1 MLKKMMACVSAL
13 LVTASLSCAVL
24 TASAEDKEY
33 DTILKN
39 PGLEDLNEDGTTTF
53 WDSWPSKTNPNEG
66 TNQVEVTNDVVH
78 SGKNALKVELLE
90 ANNHAIYQYHLAS
103 EKRFPFNKE
112 YTFSC
117 WVKMDNVVASDDQG
131 ISIGVNRKGADGNS
145 YDLREHIEL
154 GTYDWTKVSI
164 TVPKAMVGLVQYDV
178 IVDIGRGTGTLYVDD
193 FELVEGSGTTTP
205 TDPDTPDTPDTPD
218 DPDTPDTPD
227 DPDTSEDPDQPGE
240 TTDPSE
246 SGSGTTKPTGGS
258 DKDDASKPATTTKA
272 QQTDTDD
279 TQDGSAGWVLPVVI
293 VAAVVIA
300 GAAVVVA
307 VLIIREKKKKAAGPT
322 DPTDPQA

>member
-53 WDSWPSKTNPNEG
+53 WDSWPGNPAEG
-66 TNQVEVTNDVVH
+66 INQVSVSTDVKH
-78 SGKNALKVELLE
+78 SGNNSLKVELLE
-90 ANNHAIYQYHLAS
+90 GNNHAIYQYHLAAD
-103 EKRFPFNKE
+103 KRFPFNKE

-117 WVKMDNVVASDDQG
+117 WVKMDNVVASDAQG

-154 GTYDWTKVSI
+154 GTCDWTKVSVTI
-164 TVPKAMVGLVQYDV
+164 PKALVGLVQYDV

-193 FELVEGSGTTTP
+193 FELVEGSGTT
-205 TDPDTPDTPDTPD
+205 
-218 DPDTPDTPD
+218 
-227 DPDTSEDPDQPGE
+227 
-240 TTDPSE
+240 
-246 SGSGTTKPTGGS
+246 
-258 DKDDASKPATTTKA
+258 
-272 QQTDTDD
+272 
-279 TQDGSAGWVLPVVI
+279 
-293 VAAVVIA
+293 
-300 GAAVVVA
+300 
-307 VLIIREKKKKAAGPT
+307 
-322 DPTDPQA
+322 